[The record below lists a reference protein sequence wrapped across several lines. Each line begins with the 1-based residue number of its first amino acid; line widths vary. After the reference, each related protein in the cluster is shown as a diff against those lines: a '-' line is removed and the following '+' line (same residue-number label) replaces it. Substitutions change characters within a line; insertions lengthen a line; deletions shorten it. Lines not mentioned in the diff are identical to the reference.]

1 MLSIADY
8 AEALLR
14 RIFHPLLSRKQ
25 SLNVLFVRNI
35 ITESTEQYLR
45 CRETYDKRE
54 HCTGVQLM

>member
-14 RIFHPLLSRKQ
+14 RIFHRLLSRKQ

-45 CRETYDKRE
+45 RRETYDKR
-54 HCTGVQLM
+54 